1 MITLTNFLFV
11 HGSFTLIKCSFHP
24 CNWCI
29 PSAHFPRNLS
39 LMHRKCEW
47 KFRLRSRARCKPR
60 CVYRR
65 GAMTAI
71 HQLPEKKKFVPSI
84 YPRVESVPSIRLI
97 RFLFS
102 KNIYSQSSRNNGS
115 LKLLSRLNTQSAI
128 ILHYNFKIEHW
139 RNRNHWMKSIIRVWH
154 ARWSMKLCVEIT
166 GDRSIFIKDTQSSLQ
181 MFLFYWKRK
190 AIKQ

>member
-71 HQLPEKKKFVPSI
+71 HQLPEKKNSFHPSI
-84 YPRVESVPSIRLI
+84 LEWKVFPRFDLTD
-97 RFLFS
+97 FS
-102 KNIYSQSSRNNGS
+102 SRKIYSQSSRNNGS

-128 ILHYNFKIEHW
+128 ILHYNFALSRSNIGGIVIIGRNVPIVSDVHDEVWNCALKSQVIDRFLSKIH
-139 RNRNHWMKSIIRVWH
+139 NLLFK
-154 ARWSMKLCVEIT
+154 CFF
-166 GDRSIFIKDTQSSLQ
+166 FIENV
-181 MFLFYWKRK
+181 
-190 AIKQ
+190 KQ